1 MIIGDQF
8 KLTATLTPDNVTN
21 ATIKWRSNDASI
33 ATVDENGVVTAAA
46 VGKAT
51 ITATTVNGLEAA
63 CEITVAEIPASGIVI
78 DKGALG
84 ITGDNLEMRVGDI
97 KTIHITVEPAT
108 TTDKSVTF
116 ASSDPSIAGVDA
128 DGKVTAFA
136 LGETTITITAK
147 SGVSTTINVTV
158 VATPAALITLN
169 KTEATLKAT
178 ETVALEA
185 TVGPETTTDKTVT
198 WTTSDA
204 SIATVDENGVVT
216 AVTVGKATITATTVN
231 GLKATSEITV
241 VATPAASIT
250 LNKTEATLKATETVS
265 LEATVAP
272 DTTTDKSVIW
282 SSSDS
287 NIATVDENGVITAVA
302 VGKATITATTANGLK
317 AECEITVVESLAAS
331 ISLNKSE
338 ATLKATETVS
348 LEATIGPETTTDK
361 TVTWTTSDDSIAT
374 VDENGIVT
382 AVAVGNATITATTAN
397 GLKAT
402 CEITVAETPA
412 SGIVI
417 DKDALGITGDNLEMR
432 VGDTKTINVSVEP
445 ATTTDKSVT
454 FSSSNAEVATVYT
467 DGKVTALALGET
479 TITITAKSGVSTTIN
494 VTVVATPAASITL
507 NKAEAT
513 LKATET
519 VALEATVG
527 PETTTNKSVT
537 WSTSDASIG
546 TVDENGVV
554 TAVAVGKATITATTA
569 NGLKATCEITVAE
582 TPASGIVIDKDALGI
597 TGNNLEM
604 RVGDTKTI
612 NVTVEP
618 ATATDKTI
626 TFSSSNAEVATVD
639 ADGKVTA
646 LALGETTITIT
657 ARSGVSASIT
667 VNVVATSAASITL
680 NKIEATLKATETV
693 ALEAT
698 IDPETTTDKSV
709 TWSTSDASIATVDED
724 GVVTAVAVGNA
735 TITATTANGLKA
747 SCKITVAETPASG
760 IVIDKDALGIM
771 GDNLEMRVG
780 DSKTINVTVEPTTT
794 TDKTV
799 TFASSDPAVA
809 TVDADG
815 KVTALSL
822 GETTIT
828 ITAKSGVST
837 SIIVNVVAT
846 PASSI
851 TLNKTEATLKA
862 TETVSLEATVSPET
876 TTDKS
881 VTWSTSDASIAT
893 VDEDGVVT
901 AVAVGNATI
910 TATTA
915 NGLKAS
921 CKITV
926 AETPASGIVI
936 DKDALGIM
944 GDNLEMR
951 VGDSKTINVTVE
963 PTTTTDKT
971 VTFASSDP
979 AVATVDADGKV
990 TALSLGETT
999 ITITAKSGVSTSI
1012 IVNVV
1017 ATPASSITL
1026 NKTEATL
1033 KATETVSLEATVSP
1047 ETTTDKSVTWST
1059 SDASIA
1065 TVDEDGVVTAVA
1077 VGKAIITATTANGLT
1092 ASCDITVLHRDV
1104 PAAEAAING
1113 ELFDI
1118 LSGEK
1123 LKLKVNYIGGLESG
1137 WSFDWRIN
1145 DCQQS
1150 EGNKAEYEFAKS
1162 TAGEYRVSVHVAN
1175 NCDGELIYDN
1185 TFIITVNVWA
1195 RPELPGG
1202 DDIDVNTPVSAIG
1215 SDNVV
1220 RVRQNDIL
1228 ILDVAEGQGGYDNGW
1243 TYDWNTDGTA
1253 IGEGLEI
1260 ETVATM
1266 NAGDTKAIERHTYTV
1281 NVKNTS
1287 PDGAVWAENTLSIAT
1302 DVYRRPATPSSL
1314 VRKGDGTTHTLICM
1328 LTVADNQLAPLGYSF
1343 VYGYEATDGSEHE
1356 IARTTKRYCRASEQV
1371 YNNPS
1376 NRFWVYAVWTY
1387 DDGCTVS
1394 SGKRYLDGS
1403 VDEEFNASVFDP
1415 SQTGTRGAD
1424 FSNSANWINVSGKSV
1439 GISVDSDSDT
1449 FISVFTAGG
1458 IMIRSLTVEAGTSVR
1473 EQIDLSTLSDGIY
1486 IVNVTSGNEAVSR
1499 KFIIK

>member
-1 MIIGDQF
+1 M
-8 KLTATLTPDNVTN
+8 
-21 ATIKWRSNDASI
+21 
-33 ATVDENGVVTAAA
+33 TAAA

-760 IVIDKDALGIM
+760 IVIDKDALGI
-771 GDNLEMRVG
+771 
-780 DSKTINVTVEPTTT
+780 T
-794 TDKTV
+794 
-799 TFASSDPAVA
+799 
-809 TVDADG
+809 
-815 KVTALSL
+815 
-822 GETTIT
+822 
-828 ITAKSGVST
+828 
-837 SIIVNVVAT
+837 
-846 PASSI
+846 
-851 TLNKTEATLKA
+851 
-862 TETVSLEATVSPET
+862 
-876 TTDKS
+876 
-881 VTWSTSDASIAT
+881 
-893 VDEDGVVT
+893 
-901 AVAVGNATI
+901 
-910 TATTA
+910 
-915 NGLKAS
+915 
-921 CKITV
+921 
-926 AETPASGIVI
+926 
-936 DKDALGIM
+936 